1 MPQYIIPF
9 KLDKNAAKDALCK
22 HLRDKKLLPKIFS
35 AENHLDEVK
44 GIYVPFWVFDIT
56 TDSQATYRGEK
67 IRTWSDG
74 DYNYTETSDYDIQR
88 KGTERFVN
96 VPADGDRKMEDDLM
110 ESLETFNFSD
120 AVPFDPAYF
129 SGYFADIYDVSE
141 EECLSRVKNR
151 VIHSAQQALSETVT
165 GYGAIHVVSSNT
177 ILKDS
182 KRKYVMYPVWIL
194 NTTWRG
200 KQYRF
205 AMNGQTGKFVG
216 DLPID
221 PFIYWKWRLLYALG
235 ISSVLYAAMAFLG
248 FL

>member
-9 KLDKNAAKDALCK
+9 KLDKTAAKDALRK

-44 GIYVPFWVFDIT
+44 GIY
-56 TDSQATYRGEK
+56 
-67 IRTWSDG
+67 